1 MTIEKFI
8 VVWASTTPD
17 GKDLRVGVL
26 GAERTPDVFDKHKD
40 AREAMERSRDRLAE
54 ETSEAG
60 QKLES
65 TEHGADCIVA
75 TSSAC
80 TMKWHVKRVEVYVP
94 DPWPYDYRKAVEA
107 DVRAAFE
114 ERGVTKRLDPGELDE
129 LYDELYVDD
138 AVTGNGSGSYTFS
151 TWGAEENLSH
161 NGEILKEALDELSA
175 TVNVLEDPEGC
186 DVLIRCHLLY
196 AAMVKVNESL
206 PEGGGDDKKEEE
218 DDED

>member
-8 VVWASTTPD
+8 VVRASSA
-17 GKDLRVGVL
+17 GNELHVGVV
-26 GAERTPDVFDKHKD
+26 GAENAPDVFDKLED
-40 AREAMERSRDRLAE
+40 AREAMARGRDRLAE
-54 ETSEAG
+54 ESAEAG
-60 QKLES
+60 RELES
-65 TEHGADCIVA
+65 AGHGADCIVA
-75 TSSAC
+75 TSVAG
-80 TMKWHVKRVEVYVP
+80 TTKWRVKRVEVYVP

-107 DVRAAFE
+107 DVRSAFE

-129 LYDELYVDD
+129 LYDELYDDD

-161 NGEILKEALDELSA
+161 NSEILKEALDELGA
-175 TVNVLEDPEGC
+175 AVNVLEDPEGC

-196 AAMVKVNESL
+196 AAMVKVNKSL
-206 PEGGGDDKKEEE
+206 PEDGGDGKKKEEE